1 MNNRKV
7 VIFGGAFSPP
17 TLAHE
22 AIIVALLELP
32 NFDEVWVM
40 PSGDR
45 LDKHMSARDHDRL
58 AMLEHVQKERFADAP
73 QLRITDFELRMPRP
87 SKTYDTLAA
96 LEKAFPDTEFW
107 FAYGPDSYIS
117 MPNWPSGK
125 KLQQKVKVVLFSSGG
140 PKVTVLGPVIRL
152 DIPDKF
158 GDTSS
163 TEARSLAA
171 DGLTKELAKVVS
183 KPVADYIQASSLY
196 K

>member
-1 MNNRKV
+1 MDNRKV

-22 AIIVALLELP
+22 AISAALLHLP
-32 NFDEVWVM
+32 DFDEVWVM

-45 LDKHMSARDHDRL
+45 IDKHMSARDHDRM
-58 AMLEHVQKERFADAP
+58 AMLERVQKERFADEP
-73 QLRITDFELRMPRP
+73 RLKITDFELRMSRP
-87 SKTYDTLAA
+87 SKTYDTLTA
-96 LEKAFPDTEFW
+96 LEKTFPGTEFW
-107 FAYGPDSYIS
+107 FAYGPDSYVS

-140 PKVTVLGPVIRL
+140 PKVTVHGPVIRL

-163 TEARSLAA
+163 TMARRLAA
-171 DGLTKELAKVVS
+171 EGAKDFGRVVS
-183 KPVADYIQASSLY
+183 QPVADYIQEHSLY
-196 K
+196 AK